1 MHRLPRRQH
10 IRLPPVALAGVA
22 LLIPLAQSA
31 AAATAPARCASTGVA
46 LQLLVCAAMLIATCL
61 VHLGIT
67 TLITELSHQ
76 PRLIDWCAPKPLR
89 RTLAVLIG
97 AGLTAL
103 ALLLEILLWALLI
116 RGLGLLPTLESSF
129 YFSGITFTSVGY
141 GDVMLPSCWHLL
153 SVGLALN
160 GLLLAGWSTA
170 LLVFLVQRSMELRLQ
185 NHEKSQG

>member
-10 IRLPPVALAGVA
+10 NRLPPVVLAGVA
-22 LLIPLAQSA
+22 LLLPLAQSA
-31 AAATAPARCASTGVA
+31 AAATAPAHCSSPGIA

-76 PRLIDWCAPKPLR
+76 PRLIDWCAPKAMR

-141 GDVMLPSCWHLL
+141 GDVMLPSCWQLL
-153 SVGLALN
+153 SVGLAVN

-185 NHEKSQG
+185 HHSKS